1 MESALLVKEL
11 LEAVGS
17 INRKDILSKIN
28 ISVKGE
34 ERFLMILSEMGGVAT
49 PSAIAGY
56 SDFTPARLSA
66 IMKSLESKGFIET
79 KPDEKDKR
87 YTIVEITE
95 NGSKRVAERKEEIVM
110 KSFRVIEQL
119 GEEDATEFV
128 RLTKKMINILA
139 DDTAK
144 GKGSE

>member
-34 ERFLMILSEMGGVAT
+34 ERFLMILSEMGGVST